1 MDYEDYSDS
10 DFEAE
15 LSAYVKDHQKQ
26 QEKDE
31 AEKHKRLGEMV
42 GGFMGL
48 WWYLRS
54 FRSSAIRNIKTYSAV
69 ADREAKL
76 DAWERLDNP
85 KVTLINEFGA
95 CKKCIPYLGQ
105 EYTLEEARAI
115 IPIHYNCRCTFVLV
129 EEPALAVGMIAGALQ
144 EQEDEANRN
153 KDDEDHVTAE
163 LNAEI
168 EAWLD
173 KYDIISDIPQKVIEA
188 QNKHIPESS
197 DFIPGRSY
205 LLPDM
210 YKKVPGTKN
219 KFDYTPIETLYNK
232 YKWNADWAEFGNG
245 NVRAIVTS
253 DRYIGYVVF
262 KDGSKML
269 TNKFTV
275 HYSRKKGGYHIV
287 PTLK

>member
-15 LSAYVKDHQKQ
+15 LSTYVKDHKKQ

-54 FRSSAIRNIKTYSAV
+54 FRSSTVRNIKTYSAV

-76 DAWERLDNP
+76 NAWAQLDNP

-95 CKKCIPYLGQ
+95 CEKCIPYLGQ

-129 EEPALAVGMIAGALQ
+129 EEPALASGLIAGAFR
-144 EQEDEANRN
+144 EQEDDTNRN
-153 KDDEDHVTAE
+153 KDDEDNVTAE

-173 KYDIISDIPQKVIEA
+173 KYDLISDIPQNVIEA
-188 QNKHIPESS
+188 QNKHIPESR

-219 KFDYTPIETLYNK
+219 RFDYTPIETLYNE
-232 YKWNADWAEFGNG
+232 YKWQAQWISPDSNNIK
-245 NVRAIVTS
+245 AIITTDSYV
-253 DRYIGYVVF
+253 GYVI
-262 KDGSKML
+262 KRDGSRVL
-269 TNKFTV
+269 TKKLKI
-275 HYSRKKGGYHIV
+275 HYSRKKGGYHVV
-287 PTLK
+287 PSL